1 MGAGSVA
8 KESLEV
14 KLRRIGGPALRKSG
28 RTLEKTYEFG
38 LSLVCILI
46 NEKSTRKDSM
56 LTEQFIAAIGVPE
69 KPPATNVARDAAIFP
84 TSQQRALF
92 KKSATASN
100 CLAFSDSHIFAA
112 QLNKAVVHVYNRE
125 KGNQEATV
133 PFTEQITCVSL
144 ACDDTVLVLGTAE
157 GRIFLWET
165 CTGRQLTT
173 SQAHLQ
179 AVTVVVVDS
188 TSNFLLSASADSTV
202 HVWSIPG
209 LLSFA
214 NVGTQGLSP
223 LRTFTPHRAE
233 ITALA
238 IGHSASFN
246 NFAVSVS
253 KDQICT
259 IWDFH
264 KNTVF
269 RTYLLPSVPTC
280 VTLDAADRA
289 LYIGYEDGSV
299 QQIDLHT
306 VGTTAAA
313 PTGMN
318 ALQNGD
324 ETVTP
329 IQPSL
334 SLKWNSPDV
343 LHGAIL
349 SISLSFDSCKLLSG
363 HQSGAVVAWDV
374 ASGRVQANVLQIPL
388 PGPVTNLSFLPAIG
402 FARKTGRE
410 LNVATVVK
418 PRFGAFDSGDG
429 NVPGNYA
436 VNFELPSN
444 LTSESSARSAFE
456 EALLAPFFP
465 QSLLDSGLD
474 ELTSWANRPSRQEI
488 EADNAEPDDFMALD
502 GQPDKIRELTLDEQN
517 AALKAQLSSMRRLQT
532 ASFDKLE
539 AFNAER
545 KALLKREHLRMK
557 TRGGTTNG
565 TSGNAVPDEDE
576 SMDDSD
582 RN

>member
-1 MGAGSVA
+1 
-8 KESLEV
+8 
-14 KLRRIGGPALRKSG
+14 
-28 RTLEKTYEFG
+28 
-38 LSLVCILI
+38 
-46 NEKSTRKDSM
+46 M

-69 KPPATNVARDAAIFP
+69 KAPATNVARDAAIFVRELQP

-92 KKSATASN
+92 KKSATAPN

-133 PFTEQITCVSL
+133 PFTEQITCIAL

-179 AVTVVVVDS
+179 AVTAVVVDPA
-188 TSNFLLSASADSTV
+188 SNFLLSASADSTV

-209 LLSFA
+209 LLA
-214 NVGTQGLSP
+214 SP
-223 LRTFTPHRAE
+223 LRTFISHRAE
-233 ITALA
+233 VTALA

-289 LYIGYEDGSV
+289 VYVGYEDGSV
-299 QQIDLHT
+299 QQIDLYT

-334 SLKWNSPDV
+334 SSNWKSPDV
-343 LHGAIL
+343 SHGATL
-349 SISLSFDSCKLLSG
+349 SISLSFDSCTLLSG
-363 HQSGAVVAWDV
+363 HQSGAVLAWDV
-374 ASGRVQANVLQIPL
+374 ASGRVQASVLQNPL
-388 PGPVTNLSFLPAIG
+388 PGPVTNLSVLPVIG
-402 FARKTGRE
+402 FDRKTERE
-410 LNVATVVK
+410 LNVASVIK

-429 NVPGNYA
+429 NVPGNYM

-444 LTSESSARSAFE
+444 LESGSNGARSAFE
-456 EALLAPFFP
+456 EALVAPFFP
-465 QSLLDSGLD
+465 QSLLDNGLD
-474 ELTSWANRPSRQEI
+474 ELTSWANGPSRQAI
-488 EADNAEPDDFMALD
+488 EADNGEADDFMALD
-502 GQPDKIRELTLDEQN
+502 SQPEQIRELTLNEQN

-532 ASFDKLE
+532 ATFDKLE
-539 AFNAER
+539 AINAER

-565 TSGNAVPDEDE
+565 TRGIVVPDEDE